1 MRRVGRVFGNLVTQD
16 EGVVEAFGSNLS
28 NVEGHQ
34 LVDASRGGDYE
45 EPEPDGVNTYELISS
60 RDY

>member
-1 MRRVGRVFGNLVTQD
+1 MRRVGRVFGNPRRR
-16 EGVVEAFGSNLS
+16 GVEAFGSNLS
-28 NVEGHQ
+28 NVEGHE

-45 EPEPDGVNTYELISS
+45 EPEPDGVSTYELISP